1 MFGLISR
8 TEEIYVV
15 DNAVNYSNQEALYGF
30 CKNSAFRFGHSASS
44 VHPQDLSRFVSN
56 LTPEELSVTKLDALF
71 LTLVKDKYKRD
82 VKIDRSY
89 INVYFPYTPTATHT
103 DDYVDDAITFIIYAN
118 PMWQADWAGETQFF
132 TDDLHDI
139 KKSVLPKGGR
149 VVIFNSSIPHIARAP
164 SVLCPVPRFTL
175 TIKGMLV

>member
-1 MFGLISR
+1 MFGLTSR

-30 CKNSAFRFGHSASS
+30 CQSSMFSFGHSASS
-44 VHPQDLSRFVSN
+44 IHPQNLSRFVSS
-56 LTPEELSVTKLDALF
+56 LSSEELSVTKLDALF

-82 VKIDRSY
+82 IKIERSY

-103 DDYVDDAITFIIYAN
+103 DNYETDRITFLMYAN
-118 PMWQADWAGETQFF
+118 PIWQIDWAGETQFF
-132 TDDLHDI
+132 TDDLQDI

-149 VVIFNSSIPHIARAP
+149 AVMFDSSIPHIARAP

-175 TIKGMLV
+175 TIKGQLL